1 MSPKPTIIEQ
11 IKRGAATAAV
21 IAGGVIAVTALV
33 RPSLVYIDG
42 RYVHEQDY
50 SQQRKLDSLALI
62 RKLDDIRRTT
72 ASIDTGVRCLRGAL
86 PRRDCEK

>member
-1 MSPKPTIIEQ
+1 MSPKPTLLEQ

-33 RPSLVYIDG
+33 QPSLVYLDG
-42 RYVHEQDY
+42 RYVHQRDY
-50 SQQRKLDSLALI
+50 SHQRTLDSLALI
-62 RKLDDIRRTT
+62 KKLDDIAART